1 MSIGCFSASPYDN
14 RPERKHKTDGLL
26 IWTGF
31 TIYKTEN
38 TKRPIDIDWFSIG
51 QTESIKRP
59 IDMDWFSIDQTENTK
74 RPIDMDWFSID
85 QTESTK
91 GLLTWTGFL

>member
-1 MSIGCFSASPYDN
+1 
-14 RPERKHKTDGLL
+14 
-26 IWTGF
+26 
-31 TIYKTEN
+31 
-38 TKRPIDIDWFSIG
+38 
-51 QTESIKRP
+51 
-59 IDMDWFSIDQTENTK
+59 MDWFSIDQTENTK